1 MQTFVSNFFH
11 ASKAESN
18 KNDRRR
24 GVTPALYFTIEKF
37 MSNTL
42 KLKVILKTPF
52 LAFHIFLLQKHSCG
66 IKRIMRK
73 GYDSMIVMDIYSFKE
88 FCIPYFYT
96 CSFRIDSTVPYQ
108 TLNFE
113 TIKKDLRFLLT
124 KFKRPLVAWHDPNF
138 GIRFEENMDAIAS
151 VAPPKSFRFIAESSL
166 SILTEE
172 HLKEMQQWIWSDVAG
187 H

>member
-1 MQTFVSNFFH
+1 M
-11 ASKAESN
+11 
-18 KNDRRR
+18 
-24 GVTPALYFTIEKF
+24 
-37 MSNTL
+37 
-42 KLKVILKTPF
+42 
-52 LAFHIFLLQKHSCG
+52 
-66 IKRIMRK
+66 
-73 GYDSMIVMDIYSFKE
+73 
-88 FCIPYFYT
+88 
-96 CSFRIDSTVPYQ
+96 PYQ